1 MKYIWII
8 LTACLCFFMAEKVV
22 AEGGYAGISGLY
34 VDGPQT
40 NHTAVQALGGYQF
53 NAILAIE
60 GRWSLSSSEE
70 GYRGSDV
77 EIDSM
82 WGAYFVFSLP
92 LFDNWEP
99 YALFGHSR
107 AEFDSDYGDYSKDS
121 QSTSIGFGVKY
132 LIREAWTIRAEYTK
146 LFNDVDAFGIGL
158 NLNF

>member
-1 MKYIWII
+1 MKYIII
-8 LTACLCFFMAEKVV
+8 IGLAAMMFLLAGNAK
-22 AEGGYAGISGLY
+22 GDGYAGISGLY

-132 LIREAWTIRAEYTK
+132 NLREAWTIRAEYTK